1 MIGRIGDVRVAF
13 FGDLFRPPG
22 AMTAQDPPFQVRQA
36 ALQPVAE
43 ILHRVVVDTQR
54 HIEAL
59 RAGERDLRDAGRVQQ
74 YVFSVGQESAVE
86 VILAD
91 DSAPRSETAPGRS
104 GRIGE
109 PRASQR

>member
-1 MIGRIGDVRVAF
+1 MILEV
-13 FGDLFRPPG
+13 
-22 AMTAQDPPFQVRQA
+22 
-36 ALQPVAE
+36 VAE
-43 ILHRVVVDTQR
+43 VLSAVRKAKTSGNLSLRTEVAKLIVVDTQR